1 MKPSLGMDGSAEHLK
16 CVQKT
21 YTIMVFGLGP
31 SSGELVLQHRK
42 TPTKQNQ
49 PLTQLKILKRK
60 TKIRNKLRG
69 ERWALE
75 MFSQKCSISS
85 SGSDPAKHT
94 VPNLAVFKPL
104 N

>member
-1 MKPSLGMDGSAEHLK
+1 
-16 CVQKT
+16 
-21 YTIMVFGLGP
+21 MVFGLGP
-31 SSGELVLQHRK
+31 SSRELVLHRK
-42 TPTKQNQ
+42 KTAKQKQ
-49 PLTQLKILKRK
+49 PLTQLKFLKRK
-60 TKIRNKLRG
+60 TKIRSKLRG

-94 VPNLAVFKPL
+94 VPSLAIFKPW